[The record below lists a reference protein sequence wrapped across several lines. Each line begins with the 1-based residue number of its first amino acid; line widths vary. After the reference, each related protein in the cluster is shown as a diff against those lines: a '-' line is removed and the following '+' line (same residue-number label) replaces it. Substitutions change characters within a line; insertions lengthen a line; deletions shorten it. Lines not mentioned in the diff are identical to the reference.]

1 MTHERRRVGL
11 RGRRKGVGGDRVKQ
25 RRRED
30 GRGTERHVERQVL
43 GGLRATVNTRAFPVG
58 DMVLSRDGP

>member
-11 RGRRKGVGGDRVKQ
+11 RGRRKGVGEDRVKQ

-43 GGLRATVNTRAFPVG
+43 GGLRATVKAFPVG